1 LCRFLLAQLHLDSL
15 EDKTTRKAITQALER
30 LPKGLDVLDLAYKD
44 AMERVKSQKAGF
56 RQLAMQVLSWIAC
69 TKRPLKT
76 QELQHALAVEPGKSE
91 LDRDNIPEIEDMV
104 SVCAGLVTVDEESDI
119 IRLVHYTVQEYFERT
134 QISWFPDAQK
144 DITTTCV
151 TYLSFDA
158 FEIGLCPTNHEFEA
172 RLRLNPLY
180 DYAARNWGHHA
191 RESPMQVG
199 QLILDFLESKAKVAG
214 SSQAMTASK
223 SYSYD
228 HGYSQTVPRQMVGI
242 HLAAYFGLRE
252 ATVALLDNRYEPNL
266 KDDYDRTALSLAAE
280 NGHEA
285 VVKMLLAK
293 DGIDPDSKDKCGQTP
308 LRWAVNSGH
317 GVVITL
323 LLAEDGVNPN
333 SKDNYGQTPLS
344 WAAENGHEAVAKLL
358 LAEDGVDPDSKDKYG
373 QTPLRWAVNGKHE
386 AVIKL
391 LLTKDGVN
399 SDSKDNYGQTPLSW
413 AAFSGHEAVV
423 KLLLAEDG
431 VDPDSKNIY
440 GRTPL
445 LLAETM
451 GHGAVAKLLLATG
464 KVDPDFKDNENHP
477 LQDYQMQLMLLEQQ
491 NKRRLCEALVEQC
504 WHDRDLNSR
513 IRRREGGRVHFQ
525 QELSLLESSQK
536 CSRMRVKRNTSR
548 SSPTQTSFSQV
559 WMPPPA
565 PVRRTI

>member
-56 RQLAMQVLSWIAC
+56 RELAMQVLSWIAC
-69 TKRPLKT
+69 AKRPLKT

-119 IRLVHYTVQEYFERT
+119 IRLVHHTTQEYFERT
-134 QISWFPDAQK
+134 QISWFPDAQR

-158 FEIGLCPTNHEFEA
+158 FEIGFCPTNHEFEA

-191 RESPMQVG
+191 RESPMQVE

-214 SSQAMTASK
+214 SSQAMMASK
-223 SYSYD
+223 SYLFD
-228 HGYSQTVPRQMVGI
+228 HGYSRTVPRQMVGI

-252 ATVALLDNRYEPNL
+252 ATIALLDNRYEPNL
-266 KDDYDRTALSLAAE
+266 KDDYNRTALSLAAE

-285 VVKMLLAK
+285 VVKLLLAK
-293 DGIDPDSKDKCGQTP
+293 DGVDPDSKDDYGQTP
-308 LRWAVNSGH
+308 LRWAVNRGH
-317 GVVITL
+317 GVVVKL

-333 SKDNYGQTPLS
+333 SKDNSGQTPLS
-344 WAAENGHEAVAKLL
+344 WAAKNGHEAVAKLLLAEYGVDPDSKDPCGRTPLSRAAAKGYKALAKLL
-358 LAEDGVDPDSKDKYG
+358 LAEDGVDPDSKD
-373 QTPLRWAVNGKHE
+373 
-386 AVIKL
+386 
-391 LLTKDGVN
+391 D
-399 SDSKDNYGQTPLSW
+399 YGQTPLSR
-413 AAFSGHEAVV
+413 AVEKGHEAVV

-431 VDPDSKNIY
+431 VNSNSKDNS
-440 GRTPL
+440 GQTPL
-445 LLAETM
+445 SWAAFS
-451 GHGAVAKLLLATG
+451 GHKAIVKLLL
-464 KVDPDFKDNENHP
+464 
-477 LQDYQMQLMLLEQQ
+477 
-491 NKRRLCEALVEQC
+491 
-504 WHDRDLNSR
+504 
-513 IRRREGGRVHFQ
+513 
-525 QELSLLESSQK
+525 
-536 CSRMRVKRNTSR
+536 
-548 SSPTQTSFSQV
+548 
-559 WMPPPA
+559 
-565 PVRRTI
+565 